1 MTRITLLS
9 LALLASSLSPALAT
23 PPRLGAE
30 AADVGA
36 DARAW
41 IDLQK
46 SGTAASATP
55 RPLPGEVADRVYQRW
70 LNSHDQAIPAQFSRE
85 SFSSGASGN

>member
-1 MTRITLLS
+1 MIRMTLLS
-9 LALLASSLSPALAT
+9 LTLLASSLSPALAT

-30 AADVGA
+30 SPAVGA
-36 DARAW
+36 EARAW

-85 SFSSGASGN
+85 SFSSGGN